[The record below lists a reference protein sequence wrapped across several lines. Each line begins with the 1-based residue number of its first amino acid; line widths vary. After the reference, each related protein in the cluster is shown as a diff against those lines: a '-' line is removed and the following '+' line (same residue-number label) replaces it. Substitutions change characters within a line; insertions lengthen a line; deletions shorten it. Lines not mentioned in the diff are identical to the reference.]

1 LRVQRVVRTLLKRLE
16 ALEAR
21 LNQNSS
27 NSSRSPS
34 TDAPSGF
41 ATLCEEGQVMTPLG
55 ERIEALRR
63 DKGWNWKELARRSRL
78 HTQSIY
84 KIVHGE
90 RADPRLSVIVRLA
103 LAFGVGVDTL
113 LGSLEVYATAQDT
126 VDGVSPT
133 APNGSPRP
141 TRRRK
146 TTPRPE
152 SA

>member
-1 LRVQRVVRTLLKRLE
+1 MREPLAPVPLPEGLDIPVADWHQTPLRVQRVVRTLLKRLE
-16 ALEAR
+16 A
-21 LNQNSS
+21 
-27 NSSRSPS
+27 
-34 TDAPSGF
+34 
-41 ATLCEEGQVMTPLG
+41 LG

-113 LGSLEVYATAQDT
+113 LGPLEVYATTQDT